1 MSEEITDHADIFAEV
16 FTDLKL
22 HGQKI
27 KYAEFEECTFNSCDF
42 SQTTFLAC
50 RFIDCHFHNCNLS
63 VVKLTDTKLG
73 NVEFI
78 LSKLIGIDWTMC
90 DWKSLLSDK
99 RLSFY
104 ESILD
109 GSNFYGLNIDRII
122 LKESQVKDVDFRE
135 CSMKNGHFNGS
146 DFHRSVFENT
156 HLEYSNFTD
165 AKNISMSI
173 CSNYF
178 KETTMAHFEALNLL
192 ESQGIILN

>member
-1 MSEEITDHADIFAEV
+1 MSIEIKDHADIFAEE
-16 FTDLKL
+16 FTELKL

-27 KYAEFEECTFNSCDF
+27 KYAEFEECTFKSCDF

-78 LSKLIGIDWTMC
+78 SSKLIGIDWTMC
-90 DWKSLLSDK
+90 DWKSLLGDK
-99 RLSFY
+99 QLSFY

-122 LKESQVKDVDFRE
+122 LKNSQVKDVDFRE
-135 CSMKNGHFNGS
+135 CSMKNGNFQGS

-156 HLEYSNFTD
+156 HLEYSNFNE
-165 AKNISMSI
+165 AKNISLRI
-173 CSNYF
+173 CTNHF
-178 KETTMAHFEALNLL
+178 KETTMPHFEALNLL
-192 ESQGIILN
+192 ETQGIILN